1 MEKSGCT
8 VHCRERGREE
18 VGTDHTPS
26 DLYFRSSTITLN
38 LVRVGKLDHTRK
50 GKEMGFE
57 LFCATMIAI
66 ILGLVIC
73 FAGYR
78 LFLVLLPIWGFFFG
92 FALGA
97 QTLQALF
104 GMGFL
109 STVTSWVVGF
119 FVGAIFGLLSYLFYA
134 VAVALVAGGL
144 GYALGAGFMGLIG
157 LDWNWLVWLVGII
170 VGIAV
175 VIVTFYFNLQKYVI
189 IAATAIGG
197 AAVIVGTLMFGVTGM
212 AFSRLFENPVRVMLQ
227 DRPIWTIIFLI
238 VAVAGIALQILMT
251 RAWEIE
257 PYENRI

>member
-1 MEKSGCT
+1 
-8 VHCRERGREE
+8 
-18 VGTDHTPS
+18 
-26 DLYFRSSTITLN
+26 
-38 LVRVGKLDHTRK
+38 
-50 GKEMGFE
+50 MGFE
-57 LFCATMIAI
+57 LFCATLIAL
-66 ILGLVIC
+66 ILGLVIT
-73 FAGYR
+73 FGGYR

-119 FVGAIFGLLSYLFYA
+119 FVGAIFGLLAYLFYA
-134 VAVALVAGGL
+134 VGVALIAGGL
-144 GYALGAGFMGLIG
+144 GYALGAGFMNLIG
-157 LDWNWLVWLVGII
+157 LDWNWLVWLVGI
-170 VGIAV
+170 VVAVAAV
-175 VIVTFYFNLQKYVI
+175 VVTFLFNLQKYVI

-197 AAVIVGTLMFGVTGM
+197 AGMIVGTLMFGYVGM
-212 AFSRLFENPVRVMLQ
+212 TLASFFENPVRTALQ

-238 VAVAGIALQILMT
+238 IAVAGIALQIMTT